1 MINPKEAVWALG
13 SILKL
18 LATML
23 AVLLFLACDDSPGA
37 PPESPTPPPGLFST
51 LPTTE
56 PPIVGD
62 QLPTT
67 ELTTSTPTPPLTPV
81 ATESPTPTPTF
92 TPQPTYT
99 PIPTYTPYPTA
110 TPYPTP
116 APMFTP
122 QPTYTPVPTPT
133 LYPTA
138 TPYPTPAPT
147 FTPQPTYTP
156 VTTPRP
162 YPTAILRPRLIP
174 LTHRSLLTHLY
185 PLPGHAPR
193 TRRCRRPVPT
203 LPVAHRKTKF
213 FQYKGRQPKSIPT
226 RLLVERIGIT
236 ATAESRFRC
245 LTAE

>member
-23 AVLLFLACDDSPGA
+23 AVLLFLACGDSPGA

-81 ATESPTPTPTF
+81 ATESPTP
-92 TPQPTYT
+92 
-99 PIPTYTPYPTA
+99 
-110 TPYPTP
+110 

-156 VTTPRP
+156 VPTPRP
-162 YPTAILRPRLIP
+162 YPTA
-174 LTHRSLLTHLY
+174 Y
-185 PLPGHAPR
+185 PTATPYPTYTPQPTYA
-193 TRRCRRPVPT
+193 PVPT
-203 LPVAHRKTKF
+203 ARPRPTNTSVPAAGSYFTRGSSQDEVLSVQGTPTEINTYQALGREYWYYGYSRVTFSLPD
-213 FQYKGRQPKSIPT
+213 GRVMEWSNTGNLKVKLLPGKSHQID
-226 RLLVERIGIT
+226 
-236 ATAESRFRC
+236 
-245 LTAE
+245 